1 MLLFFLSTH
10 VKHNDARVSL
20 VYNLHDCTCSI
31 PTIYG
36 TSESGINRHPLLDHW
51 HVFSHLGHSV
61 EISSKKSLKVRRA
74 VNRRTDNTME
84 KRQKTKDKR
93 QKTKDK
99 RQKTKDKRQK
109 DKQ

>member
-36 TSESGINRHPLLDHW
+36 TSESGINRHTLLDHW

-74 VNRRTDNTME
+74 VNRRTDNTMV
-84 KRQKTKDKR
+84 KTKV
-93 QKTKDK
+93 QN
-99 RQKTKDKRQK
+99 
-109 DKQ
+109 DKQRSTKHYT